1 MNEEILGGLKLALSK
16 GESLKQAMMSFY
28 NAGYKR
34 EEIEEAAR
42 ESQKENIE
50 QKEIPEETKEPL
62 KQKPIQKFS
71 KPKKP
76 IQKVSAYGEQTQVKI
91 NPPANKEKIPAVKQ
105 KKEEIVKKPQ
115 KIIPQKISNYEKTQ
129 KPKHKL
135 IIIFLFFFL
144 VFLLGSLVAVFMFKQ
159 ELVDFFNKII

>member
-1 MNEEILGGLKLALSK
+1 MNQGILGGLKLALSK

-42 ESQKENIE
+42 ELQREIME
-50 QKEIPEETKEPL
+50 QKEIPQKIKEPL
-62 KQKPIQKFS
+62 KQKPIQKIS

-76 IQKVSAYGEQTQVKI
+76 VQKVSAYGEPTQIKI
-91 NPPANKEKIPAVKQ
+91 NPPANKEKISEVKQ
-105 KKEEIVKKPQ
+105 KKEEIVKSPQ
-115 KIIPQKISNYEKTQ
+115 KIISQKISNYEKTQ

-135 IIIFLFFFL
+135 IIILLIFFL
-144 VFLLGSLVAVFMFKQ
+144 VILLGSLVAVFMFKQ

>member
-1 MNEEILGGLKLALSK
+1 MNEGILGGLKLALSK
-16 GESLKQAMMSFY
+16 GESLKQAMISFY

-42 ESQKENIE
+42 ELQKGSIE
-50 QKEIPEETKEPL
+50 QKEIPKKTKEPL

-76 IQKVSAYGEQTQVKI
+76 IQKISAYGMPTQIK
-91 NPPANKEKIPAVKQ
+91 NDSSTNQEKIPAVKQ
-105 KKEEIVKKPQ
+105 KKEKIVKEPQ

-135 IIIFLFFFL
+135 IIILLIFFL